1 MPPQFPI
8 AVGALVEAA
17 KILGIG
23 ENSLRVAL
31 TRLRASGHVES
42 DERGLYRLGPAAEAL
57 HQQVLSWRTA
67 EDRVDRWDGSWVAVE
82 PGEIRGVSRGAAT
95 RRVRTLRLLG
105 FRPFRGTLALRPNN
119 LVGGVEAVRTQ
130 LGSLGVGSE
139 STVFLISNLDA
150 ENERRAQNL
159 WDTEQLEAGYL
170 EMRKKLE
177 QSAKRLPTLSRAG
190 AMEESFRL
198 GGKAIRQIV
207 FDPLLPSPIISMKPR
222 RALLETMK
230 RYDRL
235 GRRFWKAWAGESV
248 TLEQSPGDVRGLTES
263 GRSIASTPPS

>member
-17 KILGIG
+17 EILGIG

-67 EDRVDRWDGSWVAVE
+67 EDRNDRWDGSWVAVE

-95 RRVRTLRLLG
+95 RRARTLRLLG

-130 LGSLGVGSE
+130 LGSLGVGPE

-150 ENERRAQNL
+150 ENEQRARNL
-159 WDTEQLEAGYL
+159 WDTEQLDAGYL

-177 QSAKRLPTLSRAG
+177 QSTTRLPTLSREA
-190 AMEESFRL
+190 AMEEAFRL
-198 GGKAIRQIV
+198 GGEAIRQIV
-207 FDPLLPSPIISMKPR
+207 FDPLLPSPIISTKPR
-222 RALLETMK
+222 RALVETMK

-263 GRSIASTPPS
+263 GRSIASTPLS